1 MKVVK
6 AIAVREPWASQIAAG
21 ATTTAFKSFRTPY
34 RGEIL
39 IVSDDEP
46 WYGVALAELS
56 DVQAITREMNAPLQR
71 GYAWVFRNIV
81 QLTRFAAMHRS
92 GLYTVEVP
100 EGALTGELQAPI
112 IAEVRPQPVNEEA
125 IKVAVAGELRMARA
139 GLRRA
144 YGGLCDLTRARRAG
158 AREQSH
164 AGSHEGSFEGSPE
177 ELARGSITGSIRRS
191 IEGSDETLSRFAST
205 VREILTRTEDLVTD
219 MVRLDPLWRRELA
232 PPTTDADMIS
242 NLGGSSP
249 PTTGQR
255 GRLDI
260 LVVEDEPKMAR
271 GLQRSLSGDHD
282 VRIAS
287 SKREALL
294 QLRERQPHVLL
305 CDHRLDWQKTDDLFE
320 QVRDNYPRVRRVL
333 YSFSHMEVWNDLLQR
348 KLVDA
353 VVPKSAP
360 RNALLAAL
368 F

>member
-6 AIAVREPWASQIAAG
+6 AIAVREPWASQIAGG

-56 DVQAITREMNAPLQR
+56 DVQAITREMNAPLLR
-71 GYAWVFRNIV
+71 GYAWVFRNVV
-81 QLTRFAAMHRS
+81 QVTRFAAMHRS

-100 EGALTGELQAPI
+100 EGALPIELQVPI
-112 IAEVRPQPVNEEA
+112 FAGVTPPAANQEA
-125 IKVAVAGELRMARA
+125 IRVAVAGELRLARA

-144 YGGLCDLTRARRAG
+144 YGGLRELTGEVA
-158 AREQSH
+158 ESI
-164 AGSHEGSFEGSPE
+164 AGSV
-177 ELARGSITGSIRRS
+177 TGS
-191 IEGSDETLSRFAST
+191 EVGSDETVSRFAGA
-205 VREILTRTEDLVTD
+205 VREILTRTEDLVSD
-219 MVRLDPLWRRELA
+219 MVRMDPLWRRELA
-232 PPTTDADMIS
+232 PPMADAEMIAE
-242 NLGGSSP
+242 LGSSSLP
-249 PTTGQR
+249 ISGR
-255 GRLDI
+255 RARLDI

-282 VRIAS
+282 VRVAS

-294 QLRERQPHVLL
+294 QLRERPPHVLL

-320 QVRDNYPRVRRVL
+320 HVRDNYPRVRRVL